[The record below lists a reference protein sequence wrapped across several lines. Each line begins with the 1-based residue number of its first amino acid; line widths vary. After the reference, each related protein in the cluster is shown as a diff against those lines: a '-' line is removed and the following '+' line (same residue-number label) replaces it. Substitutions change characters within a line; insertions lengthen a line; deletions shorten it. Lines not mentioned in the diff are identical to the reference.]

1 MKTFKDY
8 VEEIKEKQGLTSNHQ
23 VAKLLLIDTHK
34 MGDIMKG
41 IRQPPPVAGYVIA
54 DVLGLDAREVK
65 ACLDYENT
73 KDPVAKEY
81 IKSIFLRHSRNVA
94 ALFLAITML
103 AGAHDSRASTTAKT
117 SMHNGHNV
125 PLCEYQDKP
134 R

>member
-73 KDPVAKEY
+73 KDPIAKEY

-103 AGAHDSRASTTAKT
+103 AAGQNSEASTTGK
-117 SMHNGHNV
+117 N
-125 PLCEYQDKP
+125 DKGLDLTAHYANIWWICC
-134 R
+134 